1 MKTFL
6 LILILIFGL
15 QSWTKADDI
24 RDFQIEGMSIGDS
37 LLKYFSLDEIKR
49 NTFDYYNDKKYIP
62 LQFEKPSF
70 PKTYDALDIA
80 YKTND
85 KEYKIAKLT
94 GVILYKD
101 KKKIKKC
108 YKKMD
113 SILIDIRNMF
123 SSLDESEKYNSVHTG
138 IDDGGKS
145 RVTSVYFYFKN
156 NDIIAIQCYDYSEQ
170 AGDVNHLAVSLNSYD
185 FANWLSTE
193 AYN

>member
-1 MKTFL
+1 MRVFL
-6 LILILIFGL
+6 TILFLIFSIQL
-15 QSWTKADDI
+15 CAKADNI
-24 RDFQIEGMSIGDS
+24 REFQIEGISIGDS

-49 NTFDYYNDKKYIP
+49 NTWDYYNNKKYTP

-70 PKTYDALDIA
+70 AKMYDALDIA

-85 KEYKIAKLT
+85 KEYKIEKLT

-101 KKKIKKC
+101 KKKIKQC

-113 SILIDIRNMF
+113 SILADIRNNF
-123 SSLDESEKYNSVHTG
+123 SNLDESKKYNSVHTG

-156 NDIIAIQCYDYSEQ
+156 NDMIAIQCYDYSEQ
-170 AGDVNHLAVSLNSYD
+170 AGDVNHLAVSLNSSD
-185 FANWLSTE
+185 FAIWLSTE

>member
-1 MKTFL
+1 MRVFL
-6 LILILIFGL
+6 TILFLIFSIQL
-15 QSWTKADDI
+15 CAKADNI
-24 RDFQIEGMSIGDS
+24 RDFQIEGISIGDS
-37 LLKYFSLDEIKR
+37 LLKYFSIDEIKR
-49 NTFDYYNDKKYIP
+49 NTWDYYNNKKYTP

-70 PKTYDALDIA
+70 AKMYDALDIA

-85 KEYKIAKLT
+85 KEYKIEKLT

-101 KKKIKKC
+101 KKKIKQC

-113 SILIDIRNMF
+113 SILADIRNNF
-123 SSLDESEKYNSVHTG
+123 SNLDESKKYNSVHTG

-156 NDIIAIQCYDYSEQ
+156 NDMIAIQCYDYSEQ
-170 AGDVNHLAVSLNSYD
+170 AGDVNHLAVSLNSSD
-185 FANWLSTE
+185 FAIWLSTE